1 MQNARSEPGRVTRV
15 ASDATSMRACDAKP
29 SDPLSSV
36 RIHVHSNFEVL
47 RGRASKALPRLASSA
62 KPLSFFHQQSA
73 TMAELTPDEI
83 FFTNVFNAHR
93 AMLTGFA
100 HCQSREELHIIR
112 DGWLL
117 ALASDLCPA
126 EYEPVRNRIVLD
138 PKVAAGGAAG
148 GAGGASSDDGE
159 DDNDDKTDEPKEST
173 ADAAA
178 IQTNA
183 DGGALAR
190 TVTSARK
197 SPAWD
202 NLTRAVKAKAYEVG
216 SDLDA
221 IWMSLENGRMQ
232 WLEAASAAHPL
243 KTMLQTG
250 LENQCGGAPTE
261 GDVSDAKMIWMY
273 ALSLNVPTLKAEREA
288 WQKVVQMEDGTRP
301 LVGYKAELW
310 DARLPEWAPL
320 DLGVQ
325 AAAEAGGSNIEE
337 AWKAR

>member
-1 MQNARSEPGRVTRV
+1 MPTLPQT
-15 ASDATSMRACDAKP
+15 ATESQ
-29 SDPLSSV
+29 PL
-36 RIHVHSNFEVL
+36 IFTNT
-47 RGRASKALPRLASSA
+47 
-62 KPLSFFHQQSA
+62 QA

-93 AMLTGFA
+93 ATLTGFA

-112 DGWLL
+112 DGWML

-138 PKVAAGGAAG
+138 PKVAAGGAAA
-148 GAGGASSDDGE
+148 AGSADKDDG
-159 DDNDDKTDEPKEST
+159 DDDKADNSKEST
-173 ADAAA
+173 SDATAA
-178 IQTNA
+178 QANNTSS
-183 DGGALAR
+183 DGGALTR
-190 TVTSARK
+190 TVISARK

-232 WLEAASAAHPL
+232 WLEAASAAHSL

-250 LENQCGGAPTE
+250 LENRCGGAPTE

-273 ALSLNVPTLKAEREA
+273 ALSLNVPSLRAEREA

-325 AAAEAGGSNIEE
+325 AAAEAGRSNIEE

>member
-1 MQNARSEPGRVTRV
+1 MA
-15 ASDATSMRACDAKP
+15 DA
-29 SDPLSSV
+29 
-36 RIHVHSNFEVL
+36 
-47 RGRASKALPRLASSA
+47 
-62 KPLSFFHQQSA
+62 
-73 TMAELTPDEI
+73 LTPDEI

-93 AMLTGFA
+93 ATLTGFA
-100 HCQSREELHIIR
+100 HCQSREELHILR

-138 PKVAAGGAAG
+138 PKVAAASAAAASAN
-148 GAGGASSDDGE
+148 GAGKEGGGDDEADSS
-159 DDNDDKTDEPKEST
+159 KESN

-178 IQTNA
+178 AETTHE
-183 DGGALAR
+183 DGAGALTR
-190 TVTSARK
+190 TVRSARK

-221 IWMSLENGRMQ
+221 IWMTLENGRMN
-232 WLEAASAAHPL
+232 WLEAASAAHSI
-243 KTMLQTG
+243 KVMLQTG
-250 LENQCGGAPTE
+250 LENQCGGTPTE

-273 ALSLNVPTLKAEREA
+273 ALSLNLPGLQAERGA
-288 WQKVVQMEDGTRP
+288 WQKVVKMEDGTRP

>member
-1 MQNARSEPGRVTRV
+1 
-15 ASDATSMRACDAKP
+15 
-29 SDPLSSV
+29 
-36 RIHVHSNFEVL
+36 
-47 RGRASKALPRLASSA
+47 
-62 KPLSFFHQQSA
+62 
-73 TMAELTPDEI
+73 MAELTPDEI

-93 AMLTGFA
+93 ATLTGFA

-138 PKVAAGGAAG
+138 PKVAASGATA
-148 GAGGASSDDGE
+148 GAGANGDNFEDG
-159 DDNDDKTDEPKEST
+159 NDDKADSSKEST
-173 ADAAA
+173 SDAAA
-178 IQTNA
+178 AQANNS
-183 DGGALAR
+183 DGGALTR
-190 TVTSARK
+190 TVISARK

-221 IWMSLENGRMQ
+221 MWMSLENGRMQ
-232 WLEAASAAHPL
+232 WLEAASAAHSV
-243 KTMLQTG
+243 KVMLQTG

-273 ALSLNVPTLKAEREA
+273 ALSLNVPSLQAEREA

-337 AWKAR
+337 AWRAR

>member
-1 MQNARSEPGRVTRV
+1 
-15 ASDATSMRACDAKP
+15 
-29 SDPLSSV
+29 
-36 RIHVHSNFEVL
+36 
-47 RGRASKALPRLASSA
+47 
-62 KPLSFFHQQSA
+62 
-73 TMAELTPDEI
+73 MAELTPDEI

-93 AMLTGFA
+93 ATLAGFA

-138 PKVAAGGAAG
+138 PKVAAGAASNG
-148 GAGGASSDDGE
+148 GSSKEDDDG
-159 DDNDDKTDEPKEST
+159 DKADNSKEST
-173 ADAAA
+173 SDTTAAE
-178 IQTNA
+178 TNNNG
-183 DGGALAR
+183 GGALTR

-221 IWMSLENGRMQ
+221 MWMTLENGRMQ
-232 WLEAASAAHPL
+232 WLEAANAAHRI
-243 KTMLQTG
+243 KVMLQTG
-250 LENQCGGAPTE
+250 LENQCGGTPTE

-273 ALSLNVPTLKAEREA
+273 ALSLNLPSLQAEREA
-288 WQKVVQMEDGTRP
+288 WQKAVKMEDGTRP

>member
-1 MQNARSEPGRVTRV
+1 
-15 ASDATSMRACDAKP
+15 
-29 SDPLSSV
+29 
-36 RIHVHSNFEVL
+36 
-47 RGRASKALPRLASSA
+47 
-62 KPLSFFHQQSA
+62 
-73 TMAELTPDEI
+73 MAELTPDEI

-93 AMLTGFA
+93 ATLTGFA

-138 PKVAAGGAAG
+138 PKVAAGGAAA
-148 GAGGASSDDGE
+148 GAGANGADKEDDGDKA
-159 DDNDDKTDEPKEST
+159 DDSKEST
-173 ADAAA
+173 TDATATQA
-178 IQTNA
+178 SNS

-190 TVTSARK
+190 TVISARK

-221 IWMSLENGRMQ
+221 IWNTLESGRMQ

-243 KTMLQTG
+243 KAMLQTG

-273 ALSLNVPTLKAEREA
+273 ALSLNVPSLRAEREA

-325 AAAEAGGSNIEE
+325 AAAEAGGSNIEK
-337 AWKAR
+337 AWRAR